1 MLVKKSEIDNTENE
15 DEEKLQ
21 EKLQEIKQQ
30 DGIIGYILKNK
41 KSASI
46 DVNDPTKIIDYA
58 LLSSAVF
65 DVSQNMTEALQM
77 GETETIVLE
86 SEDTKLLAMNI
97 KDQHLSLFME
107 KNVNHEK
114 LYKNLK

>member
-1 MLVKKSEIDNTENE
+1 MLVKKSETDDPENE
-15 DEEKLQ
+15 TEKIQ

-30 DGIIGYILKNK
+30 EGVIGYILKNK

-46 DVNDPTKIIDYA
+46 DVKDPTKIIDYA
-58 LLSSAVF
+58 LLSSAAF

-77 GETETIVLE
+77 GEADTILLE
-86 SEDTKLLAMNI
+86 SEDTKLLSMTI
-97 KDQHLSLFME
+97 KDQRLSLFME